1 MRSERLEKYREERRR
16 YLAKLDSIQ
25 ARIKELDQKI
35 MEGEN
40 LEIRALMR
48 TENMTLSDLMA
59 LVRKMQERRR
69 ASYPPS
75 DDAAYQ
81 PSADNGGDSV
91 YHDNANDKEETESND
106 EI

>member
-16 YLAKLDSIQ
+16 YLAKLDYIQ

-48 TENMTLSDLMA
+48 TENMTLISTQSTIDTQTTTIVCLISSLRSVQTIFLNSD
-59 LVRKMQERRR
+59 
-69 ASYPPS
+69 
-75 DDAAYQ
+75 
-81 PSADNGGDSV
+81 
-91 YHDNANDKEETESND
+91 
-106 EI
+106 

>member
-59 LVRKMQERRR
+59 LVREMQERRR
-69 ASYPPS
+69 ASYPPA
-75 DDAAYQ
+75 DDAACQ
-81 PSADNGGDSV
+81 LSADNGGDSV

>member
-25 ARIKELDQKI
+25 ARIKALDQKI

-59 LVRKMQERRR
+59 LVREMQERRR
-69 ASYPPS
+69 ASNPPA
-75 DDAAYQ
+75 DGAAYQ
-81 PSADNGGDSV
+81 PSADNGGDSA
-91 YHDNANDKEETESND
+91 YHDNANKEATETND

>member
-16 YLAKLDSIQ
+16 YLAKLDYIQ

-48 TENMTLSDLMA
+48 TENMTHPLWQSIPFQHEA
-59 LVRKMQERRR
+59 YASPATGNRRFFR
-69 ASYPPS
+69 FHSS
-75 DDAAYQ
+75 
-81 PSADNGGDSV
+81 
-91 YHDNANDKEETESND
+91 
-106 EI
+106 